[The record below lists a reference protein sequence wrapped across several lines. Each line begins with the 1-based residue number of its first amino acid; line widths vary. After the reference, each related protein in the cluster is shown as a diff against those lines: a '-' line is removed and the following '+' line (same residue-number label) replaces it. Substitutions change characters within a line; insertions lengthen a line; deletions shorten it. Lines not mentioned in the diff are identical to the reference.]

1 MRILSRRTLREF
13 WALHP
18 DAREPLET
26 WYQRVN
32 REKWPTPAV
41 LLELWPR
48 ASIVGQDRAVFRIKG
63 NDYRLVAR
71 IFYPGGEVYIRFVGT
86 HAQYD
91 RINVE
96 EV

>member
-13 WALHP
+13 WELHP
-18 DAREPLET
+18 DAKEPLET
-26 WYQRVN
+26 WYQRVQ
-32 REKWPTPAV
+32 REEMAHSRCVTGT
-41 LLELWPR
+41 WPR

-63 NDYRLVAR
+63 NYYRLVAR